1 MRTPMFPR
9 LVEVETP
16 ALIVREEVALR
27 NIDRFQGHCDD
38 NGLKLRPHVK
48 THKCVHF
55 ARAQVAAGATGITCQ
70 KIGEAEVMADG
81 GIDDILIAYNI
92 LGDGK
97 LGRLRSLAER
107 TKALSVVADND
118 VVVDGLSKAFETAV
132 RRLTVLVECDTGGRR
147 CGVQTPERAIALARR
162 ISTLPG
168 IRFGGLMT
176 YPPVGGQRDVLDFL
190 TLARVG
196 IEECGI
202 ACPVVSSGGSP
213 DMWHARSHNGTITEY
228 RAGTYIFND
237 RSLVERATCAWEDC
251 AGRVVAT
258 VVSVPSEGRAII
270 DAGSKILTTDLLG
283 LEGFGHVVGHPQS
296 RIAGLNE
303 EHGTILCGPD
313 DRFEV
318 GEQVNIV
325 PNHIC
330 VVANMVDNAWL
341 ERKTGG
347 MSVLTIDARGKL
359 C

>member
-1 MRTPMFPR
+1 MIPKPI
-9 LVEVETP
+9 EIETP
-16 ALIVREEVALR
+16 ALVIREEVVLK
-27 NIDRFQGHCDD
+27 NIDRFQRHCDD

-55 ARAQVAAGATGITCQ
+55 AKAQIAAGATGITCQ
-70 KIGEAEVMADG
+70 KIGEAEVMVDG
-81 GIDDILIAYNI
+81 GIHDILIAYNI

-107 TKALSVVADND
+107 TKALSGVADND
-118 VVVDGLSKAFETAV
+118 VVVDGLSRAFETAS
-132 RRLTVLVECDTGGRR
+132 RPLLVLVECDTGGHR
-147 CGVQTPERAIALARR
+147 CGVQSPERAIALSRR
-162 ISTLPG
+162 ISALPG

-176 YPPVGGQRDVLDFL
+176 YPAIGGQRDVLAFM
-190 TLARVG
+190 TLAKAG

-213 DMWHARSHNGTITEY
+213 DMWHARSHGGTITEY
-228 RAGTYIFND
+228 RAGTYVFND

-251 AGRVVAT
+251 AGRIVAT
-258 VVSVPSEGRAII
+258 VVSVPSAGKAII

-283 LEGFGHVVGHPQS
+283 LDGFGHVVGHPHA

-313 DRFEV
+313 EGLEV

-330 VVANMVDNAWL
+330 VVANMVDSAWL
-341 ERKTGG
+341 ESGTGEI
-347 MSVLTIDARGKL
+347 SLLKIDARGKL
-359 C
+359 S

>member
-1 MRTPMFPR
+1 MFPR
-9 LVEVETP
+9 LVGVETP

-27 NIDRFQGHCDD
+27 NIDRFQRHCDD

-48 THKCVHF
+48 THKCIHF
-55 ARAQVAAGATGITCQ
+55 AKAQVAAGATGITCQ
-70 KIGEAEVMADG
+70 KIGEAEVMVDG
-81 GIDDILIAYNI
+81 GIHDILIAYNI

-97 LGRLRSLAER
+97 LERLRSLAER

-118 VVVDGLSKAFETAV
+118 LVVDGLSKAFETAV
-132 RRLTVLVECDTGGRR
+132 RRLKVLVECDTGGRR
-147 CGVQTPERAIALARR
+147 CGVQTPERAIALAKR

-168 IRFGGLMT
+168 IGFGGLMT

-190 TLARVG
+190 TLARAG

-202 ACPVVSSGGSP
+202 TCPVVSSGGSP

-313 DRFEV
+313 DRLEV

>member
-1 MRTPMFPR
+1 MFPR

-16 ALIVREEVALR
+16 ALIIREEVALR
-27 NIDRFQGHCDD
+27 NIDRFQRHCDD

-55 ARAQVAAGATGITCQ
+55 AKAQIAAGATGITCQ
-70 KIGEAEVMADG
+70 KIGEAEAMADG

-97 LGRLRSLAER
+97 LGRLRALAER
-107 TKALSVVADND
+107 MKALTVVADND
-118 VVVDGLSKAFETAV
+118 VVVDGLSKTFETAS
-132 RRLTVLVECDTGGRR
+132 RPLSVLVECDTGGHR
-147 CGVQTPERAIALARR
+147 CGVQSPERAIALSRR
-162 ISTLPG
+162 ISALPG
-168 IRFGGLMT
+168 MRFGGLMT
-176 YPPVGGQRDVLDFL
+176 YPAIGGQHDVLDFM
-190 TLARVG
+190 TLAKAG

-202 ACPVVSSGGSP
+202 ACSEVSSGGSP
-213 DMWHARSHNGTITEY
+213 DMWHARSHGGTITEY

-283 LEGFGHVVGHPQS
+283 LEGFGHVVGHPQA

-330 VVANMVDNAWL
+330 VVINMLDNAWL

>member
-1 MRTPMFPR
+1 MFPS
-9 LVEVETP
+9 LVEVDTP
-16 ALIVREEVALR
+16 ALVIREEVALR
-27 NIDRFQGHCDD
+27 NIDRFQRHCDD

-55 ARAQVAAGATGITCQ
+55 AKAQIAAGATGITCQ
-70 KIGEAEVMADG
+70 KIGEAEAMAEG

-97 LGRLRSLAER
+97 LGRLRALAER

-118 VVVDGLSKAFETAV
+118 VVVGGLSKAFETAS
-132 RRLTVLVECDTGGRR
+132 RPLSVLVECDTGGRR
-147 CGVQTPERAIALARR
+147 CGVQSPERAVALSRR
-162 ISTLPG
+162 ISALPG
-168 IRFGGLMT
+168 IGFGGLMT
-176 YPPVGGQRDVLDFL
+176 YPAIGGQHDVLDFM
-190 TLARVG
+190 TLARAG

-202 ACPVVSSGGSP
+202 ACPAVSSGGSP
-213 DMWHARSHNGTITEY
+213 DMWHAQCHGGTITEY

-251 AGRVVAT
+251 AGRIVAT

-283 LEGFGHVVGHPQS
+283 LEGFGHVVGHPHA
-296 RIAGLNE
+296 RIAVLNE
-303 EHGTILCGPD
+303 EHGTILCRPD
-313 DRFEV
+313 ERFEV

-347 MSVLTIDARGKL
+347 LSVLTIDARGKL

>member
-1 MRTPMFPR
+1 MRTPMFPSPIR
-9 LVEVETP
+9 IETP
-16 ALIVREEVALR
+16 ALVIREEVALR
-27 NIDRFQGHCDD
+27 NIERFQWHCDD

-92 LGDGK
+92 LGNRK

-118 VVVDGLSKAFETAV
+118 VVVDGLSKEFETAS
-132 RRLTVLVECDTGGRR
+132 RPLTVLVECDTGGRR
-147 CGVQTPERAIALARR
+147 CGAQTPERAITLARR
-162 ISTLPG
+162 IATLPG

-176 YPPVGGQRDVLDFL
+176 YPAVGGQRDMLGFM
-190 TLARVG
+190 TLAKAG
-196 IEECGI
+196 IEACGL
-202 ACPVVSSGGSP
+202 ACSAVSSGGSP
-213 DMWHARSHNGTITEY
+213 DMWHARSHDGTITEY
-228 RAGTYIFND
+228 RAGTYVFND

-251 AGRVVAT
+251 AGRIVAT

-283 LEGFGHVVGHPQS
+283 LEGFGHLVGHPQA
-296 RIAGLNE
+296 RITGLSE
-303 EHGTILCGPD
+303 EHGIVRCGPG
-313 DRFEV
+313 DRLEV
-318 GEQVNIV
+318 GDQVNIV

-330 VVANMVDNAWL
+330 VVTNMVDNAWL
-341 ERKTGG
+341 ERKAGG